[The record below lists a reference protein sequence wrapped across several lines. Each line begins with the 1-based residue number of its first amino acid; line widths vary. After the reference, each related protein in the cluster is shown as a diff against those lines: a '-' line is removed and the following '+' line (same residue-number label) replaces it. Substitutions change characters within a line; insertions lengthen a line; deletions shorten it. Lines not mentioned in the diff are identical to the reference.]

1 MEFRPILSAMLR
13 NKTGVFLVG
22 LQIALTLA
30 VVANAVFIIMQRV
43 EKIGRPPGFDSPNLI
58 FVQSYGFGPS
68 YNHPDTVQRDLDL
81 MRAMPGVISAS
92 AISGTPMSGGGRSSN
107 YSVSPDTPIGEG
119 TNINTYDVDEHILES
134 LGVKLAEGRGFT
146 QQEIQYNSNPSNS
159 DFVPSV
165 IITRDVAKDLFGDKP
180 ALGQT
185 IYDGLGQTAT
195 VVGVIENMLSA
206 WVGYEKQSHVMLLP
220 RTPNGPQVRYVVRT
234 EPGRSNALVPEI
246 ERKLAESNLNRAIT
260 WVRPHTWFVER
271 SYRSDSRMVW
281 FLGVIVA
288 LMIAV
293 TALGIVGL
301 ASFHV
306 NVRTKQIGT
315 RRAVGARR
323 IDIIRY
329 FMVENWLLTTGGV
342 IVGAM
347 LAFAFGHWLSVTY
360 SLPRLEPVYVI
371 AGIGVLWILGQL
383 AVFVPA
389 RRAAAIPP
397 AIATRT
403 V

>member
-13 NKTGVFLVG
+13 NKTGVILVG

-43 EKIGRPPGFDSPNLI
+43 EKIDRPPGIDSQNLI
-58 FVQSYGFGPS
+58 FAQSYGFGPN
-68 YNHPDTVQRDLDL
+68 YNHRESVRHDLDVI
-81 MRAMPGVISAS
+81 RAMPGVVAAS
-92 AISGTPMSGGGRSSN
+92 LINGVPMSGGGRASSFGA
-107 YSVSPDTPIGEG
+107 VPEPLKIT
-119 TNINTYDVDEHILES
+119 TNANIYDLDEDGLAA
-134 LGVKLAEGRGFT
+134 LGVKLLEGRAFT
-146 QQEIQYNSNPSNS
+146 QQEIQYNPDPNNS

-165 IITRDVAKDLFGDKP
+165 IITRDVANAIYGDES
-180 ALGQT
+180 ALGKT
-185 IYDGLGQTAT
+185 LYDGLSNPAV

-206 WVGYEKQSHVMLLP
+206 WVDFDNPSHVLLQP
-220 RTPNGPQVRYVVRT
+220 RISSGPVIRYVIRT
-234 EPGRSNALVPEI
+234 EPGRRDALISEV
-246 ERKLAESNLNRAIT
+246 ERKLADANLNRAIT
-260 WVRPHTWFVER
+260 WVRPHSYYVEK
-271 SYRSDSRMVW
+271 SYRADSRMVA
-281 FLGVIVA
+281 FLSVIVA
-288 LMIAV
+288 LMISV

-329 FMVENWLLTTGGV
+329 FMIENWLLTTGGV
-342 IVGAM
+342 AAGAV
-347 LAFAFGHWLSVTY
+347 LAFAFGHWLSTAY
-360 SLPRLEPVYVI
+360 ALPRLEPVYVI
-371 AGIGVLWILGQL
+371 AGVVLLLILGQL

>member
-43 EKIGRPPGFDSPNLI
+43 EKIGRPPGIDSANLI
-58 FVQSYGFGPS
+58 FVQSYGFGPN
-68 YNHPDTVQRDLDL
+68 YDHRDTVRRDLDML
-81 MRAMPGVISAS
+81 RALPGVVSATS
-92 AISGTPMSGGGRSSN
+92 TNGIPMSGGGSQ
-107 YSVSPDTPIGEG
+107 SVFGVTPDPEKA
-119 TNINTYDVDEHILES
+119 NTLANMYFLDEHGVDAF
-134 LGVKLAEGRGFT
+134 GVKLIEGRAFT
-146 QQEIQYNSNPSNS
+146 EQEVQYNPNPNNS
-159 DFVPSV
+159 DFVSSV
-165 IITRDVAKDLFGDKP
+165 IITRDVAESLFGKEP
-180 ALGQT
+180 ALGRT
-185 IYDGLGQTAT
+185 VYDSLGQSAT
-195 VVGVIENMLSA
+195 VVGVMENMLGA
-206 WVGYEKQSHVMLLP
+206 WVSFEKPSMVMFLP
-220 RTPNGPQVRYVVRT
+220 RIPNGPTMRYAIRT
-234 EPGRSNALVPEI
+234 EPGQRDALVAEI
-246 ERKLAESNLNRAIT
+246 EKKLSESNLNRAIT
-260 WVRPHTWFVER
+260 WVRPHSYYVER
-271 SYRSDSRMVW
+271 SYRADSRMVA
-281 FLGVIVA
+281 FLSVIIG
-288 LMIAV
+288 LMVCV

-306 NVRTKQIGT
+306 SVRTKQIGT

-329 FMVENWLLTTGGV
+329 FMIENWLLTTGGV
-342 IVGAM
+342 ALGVL
-347 LAFAFGHWLSVTY
+347 LAFAFSHWLSTSY
-360 SLPRLEPVYVI
+360 SLPPLQPMYVV
-371 AGIGVLWILGQL
+371 AGVALLWILGQI

>member
-13 NKTGVFLVG
+13 NKTGVILVG

-43 EKIGRPPGFDSPNLI
+43 EKIDRPPGIDSQNLI
-58 FVQSYGFGPS
+58 FAQSYGFGPN
-68 YNHPDTVQRDLDL
+68 YNHRESVRHDLDVI
-81 MRAMPGVISAS
+81 RAMPGVVAAS
-92 AISGTPMSGGGRSSN
+92 SINGIPMSGGGRASN
-107 YSVSPDTPIGEG
+107 FGAVPEPLKIQ
-119 TNINTYDVDEHILES
+119 TNANIYDLDEDGLAA
-134 LGVKLAEGRGFT
+134 LGVKLLEGRAFT
-146 QQEIQYNSNPSNS
+146 QQEIQYNPDPNNA

-165 IITRDVAKDLFGDKP
+165 IITRDVAHAIYGDES
-180 ALGQT
+180 ALGKT
-185 IYDGLGQTAT
+185 LYDGLSNPAV

-206 WVGYEKQSHVMLLP
+206 WVSFDNPSHVLLQP
-220 RTPNGPQVRYVVRT
+220 RVSSGPVIRYVIRT
-234 EPGRSNALVPEI
+234 EPGRRDALISEV
-246 ERKLAESNLNRAIT
+246 ERKLADANLNRAIT
-260 WVRPHTWFVER
+260 WVRPHSYYVEK
-271 SYRSDSRMVW
+271 SYRADSRMVA
-281 FLGVIVA
+281 FLSVIVA
-288 LMIAV
+288 LMISV

-329 FMVENWLLTTGGV
+329 FMIENWLLTTGGV
-342 IVGAM
+342 AAGAV
-347 LAFAFGHWLSVTY
+347 LAFVFGHWLSTAY
-360 SLPRLEPVYVI
+360 ALPRLEPVYVI
-371 AGIGVLWILGQL
+371 AGVVLLLILGQL

>member
-13 NKTGVFLVG
+13 NKTGVVLVG

-43 EKIGRPPGFDSPNLI
+43 EKIDRPPGIDSNNLI
-58 FVQSYGFGPS
+58 FVQSYGFGPN
-68 YNHPDTVQRDLDL
+68 YNHRESVRHDLDL
-81 MRAMPGVISAS
+81 LRALPGVVAAS
-92 AISGTPMSGGGRSSN
+92 SISGTPMSGGGRSEN
-107 YSVSPDTPIGEG
+107 FGREPDPLKIT
-119 TNINTYDVDEHILES
+119 TNANTYDLDENGLEA
-134 LGVKLAEGRGFT
+134 LGVKLLEGRAFN
-146 QQEIQYNSNPSNS
+146 QQEIQYNANPNNTDS
-159 DFVPSV
+159 VPSV
-165 IITRDVAKDLFGDKP
+165 IVTRDVARAIYGEES
-180 ALGQT
+180 ALGKT
-185 IYDGLGQTAT
+185 IYDGYSRPAV

-206 WVGYEKQSHVMLLP
+206 WVDFDNPSHVLLQP
-220 RTPNGPQVRYVVRT
+220 RISSGPVIRYVIRT
-234 EPGRSNALVPEI
+234 EPGRRDALISEV
-246 ERKLAESNLNRAIT
+246 ERKLADANLHRAIT
-260 WVRPHTWFVER
+260 WVRPHTYYVER
-271 SYRSDSRMVW
+271 SYRADSRMVA
-281 FLGVIVA
+281 FLSVIVA

-329 FMVENWLLTTGGV
+329 FMVENWMLTTAGV
-342 IVGAM
+342 AAGTV
-347 LAFAFGHWLSVTY
+347 LAFAFGQWLSSAY
-360 SLPRLEPVYVI
+360 ALPRLEPVYVI
-371 AGIGVLWILGQL
+371 GGAALLLILGQL

-403 V
+403 I